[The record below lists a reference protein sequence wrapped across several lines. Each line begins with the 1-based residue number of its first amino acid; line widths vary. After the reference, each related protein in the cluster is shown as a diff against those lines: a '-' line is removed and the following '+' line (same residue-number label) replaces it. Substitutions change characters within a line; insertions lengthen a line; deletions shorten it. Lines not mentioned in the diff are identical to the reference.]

1 MYDICDLTRNGRQ
14 ADNTV
19 CTVAISDYRLTV
31 RHDTVCTVVTGDYR
45 LTVRHIE
52 VPVDDVCQYLS
63 VADE

>member
-1 MYDICDLTRNGRQ
+1 MDDRLITR
-14 ADNTV
+14 V
-19 CTVAISDYRLTV
+19 TV